1 MEKPLDISLLKSGI
15 LFRNMT
21 DDELLDVLNSMHA
34 RRQVFFAQSDGRAG
48 WGPHE

>member
-34 RRQVFFAQSDGRAG
+34 RRQVFCPKRWSCGMG
-48 WGPHE
+48 TP

>member
-1 MEKPLDISLLKSGI
+1 MEQPLDMGLLKSGM

-34 RRQVFFAQSDGRAG
+34 RRQVFLPKAVVVQDGD
-48 WGPHE
+48 P